1 MAELAPQPKLQF
13 FDSNGDPLVG
23 GKVYTY
29 EAGTNTPKATYQD
42 YEENTL
48 NTNPVTL
55 DARGEAEIRLVSG
68 SYKFIIRDSAEGLIN
83 TIDNVQ
89 SQSASFKTSATFL
102 DGAYIELREQAIN
115 GVNYNRIKSPSSLAG
130 NTTYTLPSADGV
142 AGQVMRTDGAGVM
155 SWVNNGLFAYTTK
168 TTTYTATTADNV
180 IDCNANGGAF
190 TVTLYAASGNAGK
203 WLLIK
208 KSDASFNP
216 VTIDGNSSETIDQS
230 ANTTLNAFSE
240 SVLLVCDGTN
250 WVTVDRKSI
259 TPWQSFTPTGSWS
272 TNTTYSG
279 LCRKKGNMFEAQV
292 LISTSGAPTSASLY
306 IDLPSAIVIDTNL
319 LLVGGGSS
327 SELPG
332 GGSIIDGGSTFYSAV
347 GYYYNGST
355 SRVYV
360 FTRTASGTY
369 VGGLAVTQAIPIT
382 FAATDTVQLFF
393 SFPVVGWNA

>member
-102 DGAYIELREQAIN
+102 DGAYIELREQAVN
-115 GVNYNRIKSPSSLAG
+115 GVNYNRIKSPASLAG
-130 NTTYTLPSADGV
+130 NTTYTLPSADG
-142 AGQVMRTDGAGVM
+142 ASGQVMRTDGAGVM
-155 SWVNNGLFAYTTK
+155 SWVNNGLVATTNK
-168 TTTYTATTADNV
+168 TTTYLATTADN
-180 IDCNANGGAF
+180 IINCDATSAGF
-190 TVTLYAASGNAGK
+190 TVTLYPASGNTGK
-203 WLLIK
+203 WLIIRKTDSSLN
-208 KSDASFNP
+208 A
-216 VTIDGNSSETIDQS
+216 VTIDGNLSETIDSS
-230 ANTTLNAFSE
+230 ATTTLNTIGE
-240 SVLLVCDGTN
+240 SIHLVCDGTN
-250 WVTVDRKSI
+250 WYSVSRKI
-259 TPWQSFTPTGSWS
+259 PQVMTSFTPTGSWS
-272 TNTTYSG
+272 TNTTYTG
-279 LCRKKGNMFEAQV
+279 LWRRNGKFADFQV
-292 LISTSGAPTSASLY
+292 KVALSGAPTSASLY
-306 IDLPSAIVIDTNL
+306 IDLPSGFVIDTSV
-319 LLVGGGSS
+319 LLVGGATS
-327 SELPG
+327 SELPSNG
-332 GGSIIDGGSTFYSAV
+332 AIVDGGTTFFAAV
-347 GYYYNGST
+347 GYYYNGET

-369 VGGLAVTQAIPIT
+369 VGGLAVTQAIPMT
-382 FAATDTVQLFF
+382 FANTDTVQLFF
-393 SFPVVGWNA
+393 SIPVVGWND